1 MPSGKPRRSWTRE
14 WRSWASVPRTVRMR
28 GGADSRD
35 EAVAEGDLADRRQV
49 YADREDEHA
58 RRAEE
63 VARRGTL
70 LATARGVVFVVGVGL
85 VIAGDVAEGGTAV
98 ALLVAAAVLAV
109 VFLVLVSRHRR
120 VERWE
125 AWHRTLATLNREGR
139 LRLSRDWDGLDRI
152 QGEGWW
158 AEAPDMDPESHPY
171 AGDLHVFGHA
181 SLTRLLGPVTTAPG
195 RRTLSTWLL
204 EGASPGE
211 VEGRQ
216 EAVAELGSDLDFR
229 QELAALGR
237 RVEPGGQGALDEL
250 LAWAEGPIWLRE
262 RRGVV
267 ATAWIV
273 PPVTVGLAGL
283 HLAGVLGPL
292 WIIPL
297 VLQLLVRHRVGA
309 RMGADFHRA
318 THGGPGIRCY
328 AEQLR
333 HVHERP
339 ARADRL
345 RALRSRLEHE
355 GQPVHRGLARLGKL
369 LETAESRHNLFW
381 QGLDLLFLV
390 DVHLHGALE
399 RWKAEWGTDVRG
411 WTETLGEVEALAAL
425 GSLVHDHPEW
435 AFPEPA
441 SEEEPRLRTRDLGHP
456 LLPPDTCVRNDVE
469 VGPPGTFVLV
479 TGSNMSGKSTLLRAV
494 GANLVLAGA
503 GGPVCAT
510 AFAFPPVR
518 LWTGMRAEES
528 LEEGISRFM
537 AELLRMRRIVEA
549 ARGGG
554 THDGADGRSAPP
566 ILYLLDEVLQG
577 TNTGERRVAVRA
589 VLRHLLEEGALGVVT
604 THDLT
609 LHDAPDLDRKSRKVH
624 FRETVEEGPE
634 GTRLHFDHRLREGL
648 ATTRNALRLLEA
660 VGLGREGEE
669 AEAAKEGEEAAEE
682 ADSAS

>member
-1 MPSGKPRRSWTRE
+1 M
-14 WRSWASVPRTVRMR
+14 
-28 GGADSRD
+28 
-35 EAVAEGDLADRRQV
+35 DRRQV

-58 RRAEE
+58 RRADEE
-63 VARRGTL
+63 ATRGTW
-70 LATARGVVFVVGVGL
+70 LATARGVVFVVAVGL
-85 VIAGDVAEGGTAV
+85 VIAGDLAEGGAAV
-98 ALLVAAAVLAV
+98 ASLGAAAALALT
-109 VFLVLVSRHRR
+109 FLALVSGHRR
-120 VERWE
+120 VGRRE

-158 AEAPDMDPESHPY
+158 AEAPGTDPETHPY

-181 SLTRLLGPVTTAPG
+181 SLARLVGPVTTAAG
-195 RRTLSTWLL
+195 RRTLSAWLL
-204 EGASPGE
+204 EGASPAG
-211 VEGRQ
+211 VGVRQ
-216 EAVAELGSDLDFR
+216 EAVAELGADLDFR

-237 RVEPGGQGALDEL
+237 GAEPGGQAVLDEF
-250 LAWAEGPIWLRE
+250 LAWAEGPVWLLE
-262 RRGVV
+262 RRSVR
-267 ATAWIV
+267 AAAWSL
-273 PPVTVGLAGL
+273 PPVTVALAGAW
-283 HLAGVLGPL
+283 LAGALGPL
-292 WIIPL
+292 WIVPL
-297 VLQLLVRHRVGA
+297 ALQLLVRHRIGA
-309 RMGADFHRA
+309 RVGADFHRA
-318 THGGPGIRCY
+318 THGGPGVRCY

-333 HVHERP
+333 HVHDRP

-345 RALRSRLEHE
+345 RTLRSRLEHE

-399 RWKAEWGTDVRG
+399 RWKAEWGGDVRG
-411 WTETLGEVEALAAL
+411 WTAALGEVEALAAL
-425 GSLVHDHPEW
+425 GSLAHDHPEW

-441 SEEEPRLRTRDLGHP
+441 VEKEPRLRARDLGHP
-456 LLPPDTCVRNDVE
+456 LLPPATCVRNDLE
-469 VGPPGTFVLV
+469 VGPPGSFVLV

-503 GGPVCAT
+503 GAPVCAT
-510 AFAFPPVR
+510 AFAFPSVR

-549 ARGGG
+549 ARAGGG
-554 THDGADGRSAPP
+554 DGAPDRNAPP
-566 ILYLLDEVLQG
+566 VLYLLDEVLQG

-589 VLRHLLEEGALGVVT
+589 VLRHLLDEGALGVAT

-609 LHDAPDLDRKSRKVH
+609 LHDAPDLDRRSRKVH
-624 FRETVEEGPE
+624 FRETVEEGPG
-634 GTRLHFDHRLREGL
+634 GTRIHFDYRLREGL

-660 VGLGREGEE
+660 VGLGWEGGE
-669 AEAAKEGEEAAEE
+669 AEGG
-682 ADSAS
+682 